1 MTIYQIFTIFLSL
14 TLISCE
20 GAGAKVAI
28 NDSTTKSIIK
38 YFAPRINKVITNIHI
53 DDQSFKVKKIKITLS
68 EINFGI
74 SNFSP
79 DLVNVKFLEPDIINI
94 KVKNIKG
101 WGKFKG
107 KFKWAFI
114 SNTERVNFDLKDL
127 DVDADIKL
135 TNRIKDGKIL
145 PNAIIQKLIFNYDY
159 DFSFHGSLAGILN
172 IVKKPI
178 KNAINKN
185 LNKIIQEQSQ
195 EGLNIGLNL
204 IPIYIPIND
213 KKGYAIDYSLISTPK
228 IRQNYLLFNSYAS
241 FINTKIPDT
250 QSKKFPLPEN
260 VTDYNI
266 NGKQLQ
272 VYVSDFVINRALYTF
287 YKTGDL
293 LYLIKPEIL
302 PKELPIKLDTT
313 YLNTIFWGMSD
324 IYGKGKLC
332 DMLISVYSNP
342 KVDLNSKYAHFYL
355 PSNVSINVRG
365 NDTPA
370 ITFTTDVHL
379 ELDFQILENINISGY
394 INEMKINNTKIYE
407 SKIPSVT
414 PELITGEFDIVFTII
429 KPFLNSFIK
438 SNLTFPIPSVEGIKF
453 TDMTIQRFENY
464 VAVNYN
470 MIFEGMMFNKYNGI
484 VKCDGNKVVKFNRKF
499 MKFYCGFDN
508 KEDLIKEKKRR
519 KEIRKTIKN
528 KFNNF
533 NNRN

>member
-1 MTIYQIFTIFLSL
+1 MTIYQIITILFSL

-53 DDQSFKVKKIKITLS
+53 DDQSFKVKKIKISLS

-79 DLVNVKFLEPDIINI
+79 DLVNVKFLEPDILNI
-94 KVKNIKG
+94 KVNNIKG

-114 SNTERVNFDLKDL
+114 SNSERVNFDLKGL
-127 DVDADIKL
+127 DVDVDIKL
-135 TNRIKDGKIL
+135 TSRVKDGKIL
-145 PNAIIQKLIFNYDY
+145 PNANIQKLNFKYDY

-178 KNAINKN
+178 KKAINNN
-185 LNKIIQEQSQ
+185 LDKIIKQQSE

-241 FINTKIPDT
+241 FINTKIPET

-260 VTDYNI
+260 VPDYNI

-272 VYVSDFVINRALYTF
+272 VYVSDFVINTALFTF

-293 LYLIKPEIL
+293 SYLIKPEIL

-332 DMLISVYSNP
+332 DMSLSVYSNP
-342 KVDLNSKYAHFYL
+342 KVDLNNKYAHFYL
-355 PSNVSINVRG
+355 PTNVSINVRG
-365 NDTPA
+365 NNTPA

-394 INEMKINNTKIYE
+394 INNTKIYE

-414 PELITGEFDIVFTII
+414 PELITGEFAIVFTII

-470 MIFEGMMFNKYNGI
+470 MIFDGMKFNKYNGI
-484 VKCDGNKVVKFNRKF
+484 VKCDGDKVIKFNRKF

-508 KEDLIKEKKRR
+508 MEDLIKEKKR
-519 KEIRKTIKN
+519 IRMKRNIIKN
-528 KFNNF
+528 KN
-533 NNRN
+533 